1 MQIFLGCAKKRYSSA
16 KTLFYRNNIARKQSW
31 PILSLQTS
39 PDFLCIHPINGTR
52 LLYYGSVIVE
62 EHYSV
67 IEYFAIVNS
76 NTRLKGHL
84 YEKIVGNPNI
94 GWL

>member
-1 MQIFLGCAKKRYSSA
+1 MQRKDIAVQKLYFTGTILQGSNPGPSSHYKPPLIFYVF
-16 KTLFYRNNIARKQSW
+16 TLS
-31 PILSLQTS
+31 
-39 PDFLCIHPINGTR
+39 NGTR

-67 IEYFAIVNS
+67 VEYFAIVNS